1 MFEWL
6 KLYLGHV
13 YFLRKPQYVNNNN
26 NNKNC
31 IRSIRILE
39 VTLCRS
45 IKKLQSK
52 LSAIN
57 LAFVSEEN

>member
-6 KLYLGHV
+6 KLYLGYV

>member
-6 KLYLGHV
+6 KLYLGYV

-52 LSAIN
+52 LSTIN

>member
-6 KLYLGHV
+6 KLYLGYV

-31 IRSIRILE
+31 IKSIRILE